1 MSPGAT
7 KTDPCTGLSTIC
19 PAFTS
24 LQPPCGRHSEEQASG
39 FSPLWAFPLPG
50 GVSRHPWT
58 HPLSTSPFF
67 QGLSRPTRSLSTAQL
82 VQPSGGLQASVISNI
97 VLMKGQAKVSKDHGQ
112 GRLLDGQVFPRSCH
126 VTVHFNRAISVSAAD
141 PAGCSLNSALCF
153 SEREPFIDSSHAA
166 KGSKGKLSTKFPL
179 V

>member
-7 KTDPCTGLSTIC
+7 KTDPCTGLPTIR

-39 FSPLWAFPLPG
+39 FSPPWAFPLPG
-50 GVSRHPWT
+50 VVSRHPWT

-112 GRLLDGQVFPRSCH
+112 GRLLDGQVFPRSWWGWGQGLGIRAW
-126 VTVHFNRAISVSAAD
+126 NRSVR
-141 PAGCSLNSALCF
+141 C
-153 SEREPFIDSSHAA
+153 SHANRLREGQA
-166 KGSKGKLSTKFPL
+166 A
-179 V
+179 

>member
-7 KTDPCTGLSTIC
+7 KTDPCTGLSTIR

-50 GVSRHPWT
+50 VVSRHPWT

-112 GRLLDGQVFPRSCH
+112 GRLLDGHVFPRSWWGWGQGLGIRAW
-126 VTVHFNRAISVSAAD
+126 NRSVR
-141 PAGCSLNSALCF
+141 C
-153 SEREPFIDSSHAA
+153 SHASRLREGQA
-166 KGSKGKLSTKFPL
+166 A
-179 V
+179 